1 MPQSLWECNRRNE
14 RPRYFVSGLLYFFGP
29 VCLTL
34 PKLPTSL
41 IRLTLRL
48 PGDGVLP
55 TLSREEFCMRS
66 SLIRRCASAVCLS
79 ALLLLSYSAPTL
91 FGQGGEPQY
100 FAIPG
105 AKVVPVSGPPIE
117 NATVVLSRGIITAVG
132 KDVAIPPEAWVIEGK
147 GLTVYPGLVDS
158 FTDVG
163 IPAALA
169 PTGGEGGPRRP
180 QEASRGPQDRPGSTP
195 WRSAADEVSLS
206 DKRIETWRS
215 AGFTTVVSAPK
226 GGFFPGQAAVLD
238 LGGERAGDLVVKSP
252 VAIPVSL
259 QLSGGFGSG
268 FPSSLMGVL
277 AYVHQVWLD
286 TDWSSK
292 AQAAYEKNPRGI
304 ERPRYDRTEAALAD
318 ALEDQALV
326 LIPANNSVQLRR
338 ALELVDRWHVKGA
351 IYGGQMAYEVA
362 PEIAAKKLPVLVN
375 LKWPEAEKDADP
387 EDKPSLRTLQFR
399 DRAPS
404 SPAALAKAGVKF
416 AFYSGGITAPKDTLK
431 AAKKSIDAGLAPDA
445 ALRALTLSPAE
456 IFGVADRLG
465 SIENGKIANLVVAD
479 GDLFEEKTK
488 IKFVFV
494 DGHKFEVREP
504 EKPKDPPKG
513 DITGKWK
520 LSYTTPDGPEESTA
534 DLTMDKD
541 GTISGTITSK
551 RGTASVISG
560 YLSVDKFSFTID
572 IPLQGS
578 PADVTFS
585 GSFDGTSLKGS
596 ISVQGLSL
604 EFTGV
609 KPGAASSAMVNW
621 GGAQ

>member
-1 MPQSLWECNRRNE
+1 
-14 RPRYFVSGLLYFFGP
+14 
-29 VCLTL
+29 
-34 PKLPTSL
+34 
-41 IRLTLRL
+41 
-48 PGDGVLP
+48 
-55 TLSREEFCMRS
+55 MRS
-66 SLIRRCASAVCLS
+66 SLILRCVSAVCFTAVL
-79 ALLLLSYSAPTL
+79 ALFWAAPAL
-91 FGQGGEPQY
+91 QAQGGEPQY
-100 FAIPG
+100 FAIRG
-105 AKVVPVSGPPIE
+105 AKVVPVSGPPVE
-117 NATVVLSRGIITAVG
+117 NATIVISRGLITAVG
-132 KDVAIPPEAWVIEGK
+132 KDIAIPPEAWVIDGK
-147 GLTVYPGLVDS
+147 GLTVYPGLIDS

-163 IPAALA
+163 IPVA
-169 PTGGEGGPRRP
+169 PPASSEGGPRRP
-180 QEASRGPQDRPGSTP
+180 QEGAHGPEDRPFSTP

-226 GGFFPGQAAVLD
+226 GGIFAGQAAVLD
-238 LGGERAGDLVVKSP
+238 LAGERAGDLVVKSP
-252 VAIPVSL
+252 VAIPVAF
-259 QLSGGFGSG
+259 QTSGGFGGG
-268 FPSSLMGVL
+268 FPSSIMGVL

-286 TDWSSK
+286 TEWSTE
-292 AQAAYEKNPRGI
+292 AQATYEKNPRSAA
-304 ERPRYDRTEAALAD
+304 RPRYDRTEAALAE
-318 ALEDQALV
+318 ALEDHALV
-326 LIPANNSVQLRR
+326 LIPANNSIQLRR
-338 ALELVDRWHVKGA
+338 ALELVDRWHVNGA
-351 IYGGQMAYEVA
+351 IYGGQMAYEAA

-416 AFYSGGITAPKDTLK
+416 AFYSDGITAPKDAFK
-431 AAKKSIDAGLAPDA
+431 AAKKSIDAGLSPDA

-465 SIENGKIANLVVAD
+465 SIENGKIANLVVTD

-494 DGHKFEVREP
+494 DGRKFEVREP

-520 LSYTTPDGPEESTA
+520 LAYTTPEGPEESTA
-534 DLTMDKD
+534 DLVMDKD

-560 YLSVDKFSFTID
+560 YLSVDKFSFTIN
-572 IPLQGS
+572 IPLEGS

-585 GSFDGTSLKGS
+585 GTFDGTSLKGS
-596 ISVQGLSL
+596 ISVQGISL

-609 KPGAASSAMVNW
+609 KPGAASSTMGNL

>member
-14 RPRYFVSGLLYFFGP
+14 RPRYFVSGILYFFGP

-34 PKLPTSL
+34 SKLPTSL

-79 ALLLLSYSAPTL
+79 ALLLLSYGAPTL

-100 FAIPG
+100 FALRG
-105 AKVVPVSGPPIE
+105 ARVVPVAGPPIE
-117 NATVVLSRGIITAVG
+117 NATVVVSRGVITAVG
-132 KDVAIPPEAWVIEGK
+132 KDVAIPPEAWVIDGK
-147 GLTVYPGLVDS
+147 GLTVYPCLIDS

-163 IPAALA
+163 IPAAA
-169 PTGGEGGPRRP
+169 PSGGEGGPRRP
-180 QEASRGPQDRPGSTP
+180 QETSRGPQDRPGSTP

-206 DKRIETWRS
+206 DKRIETWRN

-259 QLSGGFGSG
+259 QTSGGFGSG

-318 ALEDQALV
+318 ALEDHALV

-338 ALELVDRWHVKGA
+338 ALELVDRWQVKGVL
-351 IYGGQMAYEVA
+351 YGGQMGYEVA
-362 PEIAAKKLPVLVN
+362 PEVAAKKLSVLVN
-375 LKWPEAEKDADP
+375 LKWPEGEKDADP

-404 SPAALAKAGVKF
+404 SPGALAKAGVKF
-416 AFYSGGITAPKDTLK
+416 AFYSGGISTPKDIVK
-431 AAKKSIDAGLAPDA
+431 AAKKSIDAGLTPEA

-488 IKFVFV
+488 IKMVFV
-494 DGHKFEVREP
+494 DGHRFEVREP
-504 EKPKDPPKG
+504 EKPKEPPKG
-513 DITGKWK
+513 DISGKWE
-520 LSYTTPDGPEESTA
+520 LSYTTPDGSEESTA
-534 DLTMDKD
+534 DLSMEKD

-551 RGTASVISG
+551 RGTASIITG
-560 YLSVDKFSFTID
+560 YLSVDKFSFTIN
-572 IPLQGS
+572 IPRQAS
-578 PADVTFS
+578 PAAVTFS
-585 GSFDGTSLKGS
+585 GTFDASFLKGN
-596 ISVQGLSL
+596 IRVQGFSL

-609 KPGAASSAMVNW
+609 KPEGSSSTMVNL